1 MKWAFIFGWPMLF
14 ICTSAM
20 AQKTIR
26 ILNSDHLEIKKRKNG
41 SRIYYLH
48 GNVGLQQDVA
58 VMTSD
63 SAILIQ
69 PQNEFKA
76 FGNVKIIQADTM
88 VVSGEILNYNGEI
101 RTFVIKDNVNL
112 ITPNSRLNTEFLFYD
127 RKTANAYYTKRST
140 LYRNQLEL
148 TADVGTYNTRHETVR
163 LRGAVEA
170 VDTAYTLFT
179 DTLVYYPSRDSYDFV
194 GPSILIKDSTTINC
208 KVGSYQAN
216 LSQLNLGN
224 GAHITSPKSFIRADS
239 ISYNLDNKS
248 GELFNEAIVADTAQG
263 LVLESDYIDYVKQP
277 NYVNAYTPVYYRQRM
292 NQDTLYAIGDTLKI
306 REDSTNFHS
315 INLLYNTRFFS
326 TDFQGN
332 SQFFDYNEK
341 TDLLTLFPKPLMWSK
356 KSQFACDTA
365 MMTLR
370 DEKLDSLFLIGNAA
384 VISQSKDSLFYDQA
398 ICKRLD
404 GNFLNNAVHT
414 LRLEGNAENISH
426 SINADSQIEG
436 ISKSTCSW
444 IEIQFKDG
452 EANKVKAGPGGEAS
466 YVPWSSAKEEI
477 KRLPGCTPAFDLKTT
492 KAETRPKITQ

>member
-1 MKWAFIFGWPMLF
+1 MKRAFLIGWALLF
-14 ICTSAM
+14 ICTSAR

-26 ILNSDHLEIKKRKNG
+26 ILNSDYLEIKKQKNG
-41 SRIYYLH
+41 SRIYYLQ

-69 PQNEFKA
+69 PLNEFKA
-76 FGNVKIIQADTM
+76 FGNVKIVQADTT
-88 VVSGEILNYNGEI
+88 VISGERLDYKGET
-101 RTFVIKDNVNL
+101 RTFTIKDNVNL
-112 ITPNSRLNTEFLFYD
+112 ITPNSKLSTQVLFYD
-127 RKTANAYYTKRST
+127 RVTANAYYTTRST

-148 TADVGTYNTRHETVR
+148 TADIGTYNTRYETVR
-163 LRGAVEA
+163 LRGSVEA
-170 VDTAYTLFT
+170 IDSAYTLFT
-179 DTLVYYPSRDSYDFV
+179 DTLIYYPSMDSYDFA
-194 GPSILIKDSTTINC
+194 GPSTLLKDSTTIQC
-208 KVGSYQAN
+208 QVGRYEAN
-216 LSQLNLGN
+216 LSQLYLGN
-224 GAHITSPKSFIRADS
+224 GAKIASPKSLIRADS
-239 ISYNLDNKS
+239 ISYNLNDES
-248 GELFNEAIVADTAQG
+248 GELFNKALVADTAQG

-332 SQFFDYNEK
+332 SQFFNYNEK

-404 GNFLNNAVHT
+404 GNFLNNAIHT

-492 KAETRPKITQ
+492 KAETRPKINQ